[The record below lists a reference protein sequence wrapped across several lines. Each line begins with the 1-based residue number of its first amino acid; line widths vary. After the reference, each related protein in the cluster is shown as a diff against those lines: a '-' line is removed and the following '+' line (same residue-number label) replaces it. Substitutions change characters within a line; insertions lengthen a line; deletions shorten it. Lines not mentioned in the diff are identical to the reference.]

1 MLLLRFLGVFAL
13 ILIAAGVIAWM
24 VTGDV
29 RYRDFAFKVSKGGLI
44 LVFVFLA
51 MLFLERALAPMV

>member
-1 MLLLRFLGVFAL
+1 MLLLRFLGVLAL
-13 ILIAAGVIAWM
+13 ILIAAGIIAWM

-29 RYRDFAFKVSKGGLI
+29 RYRQFAFKVAQGGLI

-51 MLFLERALAPMV
+51 MLFLERALVPI